1 MKAKNTLQCSDRCD
15 HSIVLTYCLA
25 AQQIYQ
31 QVSVQARL
39 SSTWLQHDILAHTD
53 VLDAEATVAALAE
66 PARQAIQDEVDSN
79 NAVAGQEAE
88 VTPVRY
94 CAIQ

>member
-1 MKAKNTLQCSDRCD
+1 MYRCG
-15 HSIVLTYCLA
+15 ST
-25 AQQIYQ
+25 
-31 QVSVQARL
+31 RL
-39 SSTWLQHDILAHTD
+39 SSTWLQHDILVHTD

-66 PARQAIQDEVDSN
+66 PARQARQDEADSN

-88 VTPVRY
+88 ATSVRY